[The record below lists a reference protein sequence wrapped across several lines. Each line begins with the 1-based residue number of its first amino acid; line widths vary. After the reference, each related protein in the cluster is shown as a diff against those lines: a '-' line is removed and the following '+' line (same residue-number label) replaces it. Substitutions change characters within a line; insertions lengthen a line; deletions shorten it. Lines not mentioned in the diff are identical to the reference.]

1 MFDPKEELELNRT
14 TISSENLQINFA
26 EDTFASTEKIILALR
41 KTNSTEN
48 EYDIGLDL
56 TNFSSDKF
64 NLKEYDPTGTMP
76 IKFGTFRLDVSAK
89 FDEPIT
95 QRSFEHELKNISN
108 LKINNTNLEWGSFK
122 LKASGNLI
130 LDSDGY
136 PNGKVTLRASN
147 WEQILDL
154 ALNNGELNN
163 NTKNTI
169 RTLFSLFAAI
179 SGDKQEL
186 EIPLKFSN
194 KKIFVGIIP
203 ILDSPR
209 INFY

>member
-1 MFDPKEELELNRT
+1 M
-14 TISSENLQINFA
+14 
-26 EDTFASTEKIILALR
+26 R
-41 KTNSTEN
+41 K
-48 EYDIGLDL
+48 
-56 TNFSSDKF
+56 KF
-64 NLKEYDPTGTMP
+64 ERIAIFP
-76 IKFGTFRLDVSAK
+76 
-89 FDEPIT
+89 
-95 QRSFEHELKNISN
+95 KNISN

-147 WEQILDL
+147 WEQLLDL

-179 SGDKQEL
+179 SSDKQEL
-186 EIPLKFSN
+186 ELPL
-194 KKIFVGIIP
+194 
-203 ILDSPR
+203 
-209 INFY
+209 